1 MLISLLDTQRTSWL
15 PLLALPSDATVLDVG
30 CGHGAITHGL
40 AAVAG
45 QVYSVEAIPERLEF
59 CRIRLEQESI
69 QNVQLVQ
76 ATALDLPFADGLFD
90 VIVVNGILEW
100 VGEWERSGNP
110 RSIQSKFLTGLH
122 RMLKADGKLVIGIEN
137 RFSYGL
143 LRGGKD
149 HSGVAYTSLMPRWLA
164 SLYLKIDRTPHH
176 RMVLNPKREYRTYTY
191 SKSGYRKLLTE
202 SGFSSAQ
209 FYWAD
214 PGYNQPYTLIPVTGP
229 FVRRHFRRK
238 QYGLQ
243 SSRRGWR
250 RMAARLA
257 TYAMPFLV
265 PDFLIFAQKDKG
277 SDIGMSALPNLSD
290 IREPKYCLYTNP
302 FCAKTVIRAFDSR
315 EDAPRL
321 IVKTCNGTQTGPAGV
336 EAEHAVLSLVS
347 EKLRSRKIANWTVPV
362 PGPRCRVGNNVFVTE
377 SVAAGRQMSELF
389 SGKSHAEPGRLSLEL
404 ERCLSVA
411 AELANL
417 LLGEPCIPEPDEK
430 DWRVPPELEDR
441 WDLQSLIE
449 QARSRRRL
457 GPRWVQHGD
466 FTIENIFLD
475 SNTNGITLVDWEQT
489 TSGVTPLYDTFSLLM
504 SALPLANV
512 WQRGS
517 ESAPSSLQRS
527 FLQAFFGEGAWT
539 EMFTRLLTNA
549 CQRLA
554 VPRDEVWQHLL
565 EFLVLRINL
574 FARKSA
580 EMEIEHRQFL
590 VATLQHRQNFLVSFD
605 DEAMRAVVNVK

>member
-1 MLISLLDTQRTSWL
+1 
-15 PLLALPSDATVLDVG
+15 
-30 CGHGAITHGL
+30 L

-45 QVYSVEAIPERLEF
+45 QVYSVEAIAERLEF

-76 ATALDLPFADGLFD
+76 ATALDLPFADGFFD

-100 VGEWERSGNP
+100 VGEWERSGEP
-110 RSIQSKFLTGLH
+110 RSVQTKFLMGLH
-122 RMLKADGKLVIGIEN
+122 RMLKANGKLVIGIEN
-137 RFSYGL
+137 RFGYEL
-143 LRGGKD
+143 LRGAKD

-164 SLYLKIDRTPHH
+164 SLYLKIDKTPHH
-176 RMVLNPKREYRTYTY
+176 RMLLNPRREYRTYTY
-191 SKSGYRKLLTE
+191 SKSGYRKLLAE
-202 SGFSSAQ
+202 SGFSSSE

-214 PGYNQPYTLIPVTGP
+214 PGYNQPYTLIPVPGP

-250 RMAARLA
+250 RVAARLA
-257 TYAMPFLV
+257 THAMPFLV
-265 PDFLIFAQKDKG
+265 PDFLIFAQKDEL
-277 SDIGMSALPNLSD
+277 SDSGISTLPSLSD
-290 IREPKYCLYTNP
+290 IRGARYCLYTNP
-302 FCAKTVIRAFDSR
+302 FCAKTVIWAFDSR
-315 EDAPRL
+315 KDAPRL
-321 IVKTCNGTQTGPAGV
+321 IVKTCNGTQTGPTSV

-347 EKLRSRKIANWTVPV
+347 EKLKSRKIANWTVPV

-389 SGKSHAEPGRLSLEL
+389 SGQSHHEPGRLALEL
-404 ERCLSVA
+404 ERCSDVA
-411 AELANL
+411 VELANL
-417 LLGEPCIPEPDEK
+417 LLGEPCIPQPDEK
-430 DWRVPPELEDR
+430 DWRVPPEFKNH
-441 WDLQSLIE
+441 WDLQPLIE
-449 QARSRRRL
+449 QARSRRRP

-475 SNTNGITLVDWEQT
+475 SATNGITLVDWEQT
-489 TSGVTPLYDTFSLLM
+489 TSGVTPLYDIFSLLM

-517 ESAPSSLQRS
+517 ESTPSSLQRS
-527 FLQAFFGEGAWT
+527 FLEAFFGEGAWA
-539 EMFTRLLTNA
+539 EMFKRLLSKA

-554 VPRDEVWQHLL
+554 VPQDEVWQHLL

-590 VATLQHRQNFLVSFD
+590 LAVLQHRGNFLIPFD
-605 DEAMRAVVNVK
+605 NEAMTSVVNVK